1 MIDFVPVLEL
11 ARESLVLVSNPVDPV
26 VQAAAG
32 VAVEEAVLAQVVV
45 DAPQALVP
53 VGELIRHA
61 LWLLWDTVYSHRQ
74 RF

>member
-1 MIDFVPVLEL
+1 MP
-11 ARESLVLVSNPVDPV
+11 
-26 VQAAAG
+26 AAG

-61 LWLLWDTVYSHRQ
+61 LWLLWDTVITHFVFTQIEILTNTPGNVSE
-74 RF
+74 F